1 MNNNSPG
8 IGSDTCRSGESNSGE
23 DEAFCAR
30 LDVALQGVCGWGRP
44 RQKASLCLCAMFF
57 LLALGSTTRLL
68 AATGPLGRNI
78 FSIHHAITIFV
89 SIHHAIIAMFF
100 NPCMMLNK
108 FHMMLGRPLIDLDWL
123 FHSFWQGMESFRGC
137 EKDDLQP
144 AAVSFAAVGHAEIHL
159 QQHQA
164 WACRLVIVSR
174 CFFMFWSQKKRWTI
188 AYSLFIPWPWQLWT
202 WITWRV
208 TTMCPGLHSS
218 WGMEFGR
225 RSRPGLNQKNLGLK
239 LLVIIIIIV

>member
-174 CFFMFWSQKKRWTI
+174 CFFMFWSQKKTLNHCVLTFHPLTL
-188 AYSLFIPWPWQLWT
+188 AALNMDNLEGDYYVPGTSL
-202 WITWRV
+202 
-208 TTMCPGLHSS
+208 
-218 WGMEFGR
+218 E
-225 RSRPGLNQKNLGLK
+225 LGDGVWK
-239 LLVIIIIIV
+239 EIQARFKPKKT